1 MERCERC
8 GRNVELR
15 FVCLGR
21 RLCFACASA
30 VVRLTTRFPAL
41 HEIASSELAEV
52 VDRDPSAADLEGR
65 CSRCSSSGAP
75 LRRAGR
81 PLCLSCARDVVLTV

>member
-8 GRNVELR
+8 GRKVDLR

-41 HEIASSELAEV
+41 HEIAASELAEV
-52 VDRDPSAADLEGR
+52 VRQRPAGPDAGPH
-65 CSRCSSSGAP
+65 CVRCSSSDAP
-75 LRRAGR
+75 LRRDGR
-81 PLCLSCARDVVLTV
+81 PLCLSCAGDVVLAS